1 MALGVQALPKGIKQ
15 ICFFLV
21 LRIELRAGLM
31 LDKCSVTELKAQ
43 ISHLNVML
51 CEDL

>member
-1 MALGVQALPKGIKQ
+1 MALGIQALPKGIKH
-15 ICFFLV
+15 IFFFLV
-21 LRIELRAGLM
+21 PRIECRAVLM

-43 ISHLNVML
+43 ISHLNIIL